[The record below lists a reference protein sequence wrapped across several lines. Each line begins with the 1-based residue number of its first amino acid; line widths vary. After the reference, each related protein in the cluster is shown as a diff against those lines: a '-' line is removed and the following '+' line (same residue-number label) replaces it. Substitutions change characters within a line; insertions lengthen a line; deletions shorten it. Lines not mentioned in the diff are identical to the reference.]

1 LMAGLAPRG
10 STSAGNAD
18 ALDSQATDAA
28 LWPLVDEII
37 DDLAME
43 VIFSSHM
50 EAKMGV
56 LFLHEELLA
65 DEHVATGGR
74 LGSHIAGGIAGL
86 VGGER
91 SGSDSEPPMF
101 GGQPAAKLKPVMC
114 RCPNC
119 NRSMAAL
126 RFAPHLE
133 KCMGMGRVSSRV
145 ASRRIAI
152 QHRYSDDSDSDDQHH
167 HPPPMKQRRSMK
179 RVSTA
184 PGNVVNQPS
193 GRSAVPPPPPFVPV
207 VPPHSQDDDWDG
219 LSTPSPSSASTG
231 SSSGNS
237 GGGGGGG
244 VGNACL
250 AKTALY
256 HHSSRR

>member
-1 LMAGLAPRG
+1 MAGLAPRG

-101 GGQPAAKLKPVMC
+101 
-114 RCPNC
+114 
-119 NRSMAAL
+119 
-126 RFAPHLE
+126 E